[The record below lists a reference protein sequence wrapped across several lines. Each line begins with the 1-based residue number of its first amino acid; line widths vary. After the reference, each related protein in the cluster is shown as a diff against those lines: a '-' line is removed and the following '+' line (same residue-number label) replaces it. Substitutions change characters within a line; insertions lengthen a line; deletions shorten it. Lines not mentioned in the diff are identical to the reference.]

1 MIGPIVSSVNS
12 IISKGVAEVT
22 TGVKDAAAILD
33 LAKSPAADNLSNMD
47 IGFGPGKFAPD
58 SPPAPASTATPGQ
71 SNSKDG
77 SAILAK
83 PNVLN
88 GAMSYVPLWTFAA
101 LTTEQVNNPDLYRGQ
116 PVSSTSVV
124 FSSAGKFDALRINT
138 QFGAPEYYIN
148 NIQIDSLIGPNPKTQ
163 NAAAHTFKFEVL
175 EPYSMGLFLQS
186 LQTAARNAGHLS
198 YLQNCPYLLRLDY
211 QGWTPAGQSFTV
223 PDLTKYFTIRLV
235 KTEFECNEAGSKYQV
250 ECTPF
255 NSAAFGD
262 VINKIYKDVNIVGST
277 VKEALVTGE
286 QSLVKVINDLFKNQK
301 VGDNTVD
308 VADEIQIIFP
318 TPEGGNP
325 PAPQPENNSKAT
337 MSPGSPGTANP
348 ATSASAPAP
357 GDNAISG
364 SDLGFTLNGGGNPTF
379 MKPSEVM
386 DANGNVNREQ
396 VRINPNS
403 RTLMFTQ
410 GQAIT
415 DVITEVVM
423 NSEYVRKS
431 AEQLKKNPDGTVAW
445 FKLDAQVK
453 FGQFDFRRGDYAKI
467 VIFRIVQFNVH
478 SSIFQNPTTGS
489 QGYKELEKQI
499 RKKYQYIFS
508 GQNDDVIRFNLKF
521 ANTFYTAIG
530 GNAILNKDNVDSGK
544 NASASAPQTKQSV
557 SVGPDAANALNS
569 ATGSRTVKPALLDG
583 FGNRLPN
590 ASNTNDERRI
600 VAQEFHNA
608 FINSDTDFI
617 QVDLEILGDPYYL
630 TDSGMGNYFAQ
641 AYNSSETVDGTMNY
655 EGGSVY
661 VHLSLKSVVD
671 VDQASGLYKFQTNS
685 GDGLTTNG
693 SQATVS
699 PFGGIYRVNRI
710 EHMFQDG
717 VFKQRLALLR
727 MPGQSIDFKIE
738 PKRSGSTGIKET
750 TGQVDDTAAIDG
762 EDYGQYF

>member
-12 IISKGVAEVT
+12 IISRGVAEVT
-22 TGVKDAAAILD
+22 TGFKDAAATVGLQIAAPSAPVTSMD
-33 LAKSPAADNLSNMD
+33 DSDDAYAKPFIMPTTSS
-47 IGFGPGKFAPD
+47 
-58 SPPAPASTATPGQ
+58 SGQ
-71 SNSKDG
+71 SNSKSG
-77 SAILAK
+77 ESIQAK

-124 FSSAGKFDALRINT
+124 FSSAGRFDALRINT

-186 LQTAARNAGHLS
+186 LQVAARNAGHLS

-211 QGWTPAGQSFTV
+211 QGWTPAGTSFTI

-235 KTEFECNEAGSKYQV
+235 NTTFECNEAGSKYQV

-262 VINKIYKDVNIVGST
+262 VINKIYKDINIVGST

-301 VGDNTVD
+301 VGDNTVA

-325 PAPQPENNSKAT
+325 PMLPPENNSKAT
-337 MSPGSPGTANP
+337 MSPGSPAPANP

-364 SDLGFTLNGGGNPTF
+364 SDLGFKLNGGGNPTF

-453 FGQFDFRRGDYAKI
+453 FGQFDVRRNDYAKI
-467 VIFRIVQFNVH
+467 IIFRVVQFNVH
-478 SSIFQNPTTGS
+478 SSIFQNPTTAS
-489 QGYKELEKQI
+489 QGYAVLEKQI

-508 GQNDDVIRFNLKF
+508 GQNDDVTRFSLKF
-521 ANTFYTAIG
+521 ANTFYTAVG
-530 GNAILNKDNVDSGK
+530 GNGMLNKDNIDAGK
-544 NASASAPQTKQSV
+544 NASASAPQTKQAV
-557 SVGPDAANALNS
+557 SVGTDVANSLNS
-569 ATGSRTVKPALLDG
+569 ATGARTAHPVLLDG

-608 FINSDTDFI
+608 FIKSDTDFI

-641 AYNSSETVDGTMNY
+641 AYDSSETVDGTMNY

-671 VDQASGLYKFQTNS
+671 VDQASGLYKFQTS
-685 GDGLTTNG
+685 GGDGLTTNG
-693 SQATVS
+693 NQATVS
-699 PFGGIYRVNRI
+699 PFGGIYRINRV

-738 PKRSGSTGIKET
+738 PKRSGPTGVKET
-750 TGQVDDTAAIDG
+750 TGQVDDTAAADG
-762 EDYGQYF
+762 DEYYDF

>member
-22 TGVKDAAAILD
+22 TGIKDAAAILD
-33 LAKSPAADNLSNMD
+33 LGKSPAADDLSNMD

-58 SPPAPASTATPGQ
+58 SPPAPSSTSTPGQ
-71 SNSKDG
+71 SNSKGG
-77 SAILAK
+77 SSIQAK
-83 PNVLN
+83 PNVLT

-124 FSSAGKFDALRINT
+124 FSSAGRFDALRIST

-148 NIQIDSLIGPNPKTQ
+148 NIDITSLIGPNQKTQ

-186 LQTAARNAGHLS
+186 LQAAARNAGHLN
-198 YLQNCPYLLRLDY
+198 YLNNCPYLLRLDF
-211 QGWTPAGQSFTV
+211 QGWDPAGKSFTV
-223 PDLTKYFTIRLV
+223 PSLTKYFTIRLV
-235 KTEFECNEAGSKYQV
+235 NTTFECNEAGSKYQV

-262 VINKIYKDVNIVGST
+262 VINKVYKDINIVGST

-286 QSLVKVINDLFKNQK
+286 QSLVKVINDLFKTQK
-301 VGDNTVD
+301 VGDKTVA
-308 VADEIQIIFP
+308 VADEIQILFP
-318 TPEGGNP
+318 TSEGGTP
-325 PAPQPENNSKAT
+325 PAPQPENTSKAT
-337 MSPGSPGTANP
+337 MTPGAPPPTSP
-348 ATSASAPAP
+348 ATPASAPAP

-364 SDLGFTLNGGGNPTF
+364 SDLGFTLSGGGNPTF

-396 VRINPNS
+396 VRINPKS

-415 DVITEVVM
+415 DVITEVIM

-453 FGQFDFRRGDYAKI
+453 FGQFDVLRGDYAKI
-467 VIFRIVQFNVH
+467 VIFRVVQFNVH
-478 SSIFQNPTTGS
+478 SSIFQNPSTAP
-489 QGYKELEKQI
+489 QGYKELEKLV
-499 RKKYQYIFS
+499 RKKYQYIFT
-508 GQNDDVIRFNLKF
+508 GQNEEVLRFNLKF
-521 ANTFYTAIG
+521 NNTFYTAVG
-530 GNAILNKDNVDSGK
+530 GNPMLNKDNVDSGK
-544 NASASAPQTKQSV
+544 NASASEKQSV
-557 SVGPDAANALNS
+557 QAGEAGTDAAKSLDTAGGIK
-569 ATGSRTVKPALLDG
+569 TIQPALLDG

-590 ASNTNDERRI
+590 ASNNNDERRMI
-600 VAQEFHNA
+600 AQEFHNA

-641 AYNSSETVDGTMNY
+641 AYDSSETVDGSMNY

-661 VHLSLKSVVD
+661 VYLALKSVVD
-671 VDQASGLYKFQTNS
+671 VDQTSGLYKFQTADGS
-685 GDGLTTNG
+685 GLTTNG
-693 SQATVS
+693 SNATVS
-699 PFGGIYRVNRI
+699 PYGGIYRINKVD
-710 EHMFQDG
+710 HTFQDG

-727 MPGQSIDFKIE
+727 MSGQSIDFKIE
-738 PKRSGSTGIKET
+738 PSRSGPTGTKKMVGE
-750 TGQVDDTAAIDG
+750 VSDTSAVDG

>member
-12 IISKGVAEVT
+12 IISRGVAEVT
-22 TGVKDAAAILD
+22 TGFRDAAAT
-33 LAKSPAADNLSNMD
+33 
-47 IGFGPGKFAPD
+47 IGLQV
-58 SPPAPASTATPGQ
+58 ATPSAPVTSMDDSDDAYANPFVMPTTSTPGAA
-71 SNSKDG
+71 NSKNG
-77 SAILAK
+77 ESIQAK

-116 PVSSTSVV
+116 PVASTSVV
-124 FSSAGKFDALRINT
+124 FSSAGRFDALRIST

-148 NIQIDSLIGPNPKTQ
+148 NIDITSLIGPNPKTQ

-186 LQTAARNAGHLS
+186 LQAAARNAGHLN
-198 YLQNCPYLLRLDY
+198 YLNNCPYLLRLDF
-211 QGWTPAGQSFTV
+211 QGWKPDGQSFTV

-235 KTEFECNEAGSKYQV
+235 NTTFECNEAGSKYQV

-262 VINKIYKDVNIVGST
+262 VINKVYKDINIVGST

-301 VGDNTVD
+301 VGDKL
-308 VADEIQIIFP
+308 VAVSDEIQIVFP
-318 TPEGGNP
+318 TPEGGDP
-325 PAPQPENNSKAT
+325 PVLPPENNSKAT
-337 MSPGSPGTANP
+337 MTPGSSAAANP
-348 ATSASAPAP
+348 PTSASAPAEA

-364 SDLGFTLNGGGNPTF
+364 SDLGFKLTGGGNPTF

-453 FGQFDFRRGDYAKI
+453 FGQFDVRRGDYAKI
-467 VIFRIVQFNVH
+467 IIFRVVQFNVH
-478 SSIFQNPTTGS
+478 SSIFQNPSTAP
-489 QGYKELEKQI
+489 QGYKELEKLI
-499 RKKYQYIFS
+499 RKKYQYIFT
-508 GQNDDVIRFNLKF
+508 GQNEDVTRFSLKF
-521 ANTFYTAIG
+521 NNTFYTAIG
-530 GNAILNKDNVDSGK
+530 GSSPLLNKDNVDAGK
-544 NASASAPQTKQSV
+544 NASSSQNQSATAGPV
-557 SVGPDAANALNS
+557 NPDAAKAS
-569 ATGSRTVKPALLDG
+569 DTATGIKTIQPALLDG
-583 FGNRLPN
+583 YGNRLPN
-590 ASNTNDERRI
+590 ASNNNDERRV

-641 AYNSSETVDGTMNY
+641 AYDSSETVDGTMNY

-661 VHLSLKSVVD
+661 VYLALKSVVD
-671 VDQASGLYKFQTNS
+671 VDQSSGLYKFQTAD
-685 GDGLTTNG
+685 GTGLTTNG

-699 PFGGIYRVNRI
+699 PFGGIYRINKV
-710 EHMFQDG
+710 EHTFQDG

-727 MPGQSIDFKIE
+727 MSGQSIDFKIE
-738 PKRSGSTGIKET
+738 PSRSGPTGTKEVVGEVT
-750 TGQVDDTAAIDG
+750 DTAAADG
-762 EDYGQYF
+762 GRVL

>member
-22 TGVKDAAAILD
+22 TGIKDAAATFNLTMPPSSPVTSMD
-33 LAKSPAADNLSNMD
+33 DSDDAYAKPFVM
-47 IGFGPGKFAPD
+47 PT
-58 SPPAPASTATPGQ
+58 TATPGAA
-71 SNSKDG
+71 NSKSG
-77 SAILAK
+77 EAIQAK
-83 PNVLN
+83 PNVLT

-124 FSSAGKFDALRINT
+124 FSSAGRFDALRINT

-148 NIQIDSLIGPNPKTQ
+148 NIDITSLIGPNPKTQ

-186 LQTAARNAGHLS
+186 LQAAAKNAGHLN
-198 YLQNCPYLLRLDY
+198 YLNNCPYLLRLDF
-211 QGWTPAGQSFTV
+211 QGWNASGQSFTV

-235 KTEFECNEAGSKYQV
+235 NTTFECNEAGSKYQV

-262 VINKIYKDVNIVGST
+262 VINKVYKDINIVGST

-301 VGDNTVD
+301 AGDKTVA

-318 TPEGGNP
+318 TPEGGP
-325 PAPQPENNSKAT
+325 LPSSITGLEGIDRATVEPGAAAPVVVNTPS
-337 MSPGSPGTANP
+337 
-348 ATSASAPAP
+348 SAPAES
-357 GDNAISG
+357 GENAISG
-364 SDLGFTLNGGGNPTF
+364 SDLGFTLTNGGNPTF

-396 VRINPNS
+396 VRINPKS

-415 DVITEVVM
+415 DVITEVIM

-453 FGQFDFRRGDYAKI
+453 FGQFDVRRGDYAKI
-467 VIFRIVQFNVH
+467 IIFRVVQFNVH
-478 SSIFQNPTTGS
+478 SSIFQNPSTAP
-489 QGYKELEKQI
+489 QGYKELEKLI
-499 RKKYQYIFS
+499 RKKYQYIFT
-508 GQNDDVIRFNLKF
+508 GQNEDVLRFNLKF
-521 ANTFYTAIG
+521 NNTFYTAVG
-530 GNAILNKDNVDSGK
+530 GNPLLNKDNVDSGK
-544 NASASAPQTKQSV
+544 NSSASESQTVQS
-557 SVGPDAANALNS
+557 G
-569 ATGSRTVKPALLDG
+569 ATGSDPAKSLDTAGGIKTIQPALLDG
-583 FGNRLPN
+583 YGNRLPN
-590 ASNTNDERRI
+590 ASNNNDERRMI
-600 VAQEFHNA
+600 AQEFHNA

-641 AYNSSETVDGTMNY
+641 AYDSSETVDGSMNY

-661 VHLSLKSVVD
+661 VYLSLKSVVD
-671 VDQASGLYKFQTNS
+671 VDQTTGLYKFQS
-685 GDGLTTNG
+685 GAGLTTDG
-693 SQATVS
+693 RLAAVS
-699 PFGGIYRVNRI
+699 PYGGIYRINKVD
-710 EHMFQDG
+710 HMFQDG

-727 MPGQSIDFKIE
+727 MSGQSIDFKD
-738 PKRSGSTGIKET
+738 PPARSGPTGTKVV
-750 TGQVDDTAAIDG
+750 TGEVQDTSAVDG

>member
-1 MIGPIVSSVNS
+1 MFESIVSSVS
-12 IISKGVAEVT
+12 SAIAKGVAEVT
-22 TGVKDAAAILD
+22 TGVKDAAATVD
-33 LAKSPAADNLSNMD
+33 LAKIAETAAATGRTVESVV
-47 IGFGPGKFAPD
+47 
-58 SPPAPASTATPGQ
+58 ASSTSPGQ

-77 SAILAK
+77 ETIQSK
-83 PNVLN
+83 PNVLT

-124 FSSAGKFDALRINT
+124 FSSAGRFDALRINT

-148 NIQIDSLIGPNPKTQ
+148 NVEITSLIGPNPKTQ
-163 NAAAHTFKFEVL
+163 NAAAHTFKFEIL

-186 LQTAARNAGHLS
+186 LQAAARNAGHLN
-198 YLQNCPYLLRLDY
+198 YLDNCPYLLRLDY
-211 QGWTPAGQSFTV
+211 QGWTPDGKSFTV

-235 KTEFECNEAGSKYQV
+235 NTTFECNEAGSKYQV

-262 VINKIYKDVNIVGST
+262 VVNKVYKDINIVGST

-301 VGDNTVD
+301 IGDKLVA
-308 VADEIQIIFP
+308 VADEIQIVFP

-325 PAPQPENNSKAT
+325 PVLPPETNSRAT
-337 MSPGSPGTANP
+337 MTPGATPASNP
-348 ATSASAPAP
+348 STSAVGAAEP

-364 SDLGFTLNGGGNPTF
+364 SDLGFTLSGGGNPTF

-396 VRINPNS
+396 VRINPSS

-453 FGQFDFRRGDYAKI
+453 FGQFDVRRGVYAKI
-467 VIFRIVQFNVH
+467 IIFRVVQFNVH
-478 SSIFQNPTTGS
+478 SSIFQNPSTAP
-489 QGYKELEKQI
+489 QGYKELEKQV
-499 RKKYQYIFS
+499 RKKYQYIFT
-508 GQNDDVIRFNLKF
+508 GQNEDVLRFNLKF
-521 ANTFYTAIG
+521 NNTFYTAIG
-530 GNAILNKDNVDSGK
+530 GSSPLLNKDNVDSGK
-544 NASASAPQTKQSV
+544 NSSASEKQEV
-557 SVGPDAANALNS
+557 TAGPIGTDAANSSNAS
-569 ATGSRTVKPALLDG
+569 GGVKTVQPALLDG

-590 ASNTNDERRI
+590 ASNNNDERRV
-600 VAQEFHNA
+600 VAQDFHNA

-641 AYNSSETVDGTMNY
+641 AYDSSETVDGSMNF

-671 VDQASGLYKFQTNS
+671 VDQSSGLYKFQTSN
-685 GDGLTTNG
+685 GNGLTTNG
-693 SQATVS
+693 SQATIS
-699 PFGGIYRVNRI
+699 PYGGIYRLNKV
-710 EHMFQDG
+710 EHMFRDG
-717 VFKQRLALLR
+717 EFTQRLALLR
-727 MPGQSIDFKIE
+727 MSGQSIDFKIE
-738 PKRSGSTGIKET
+738 PNRSGPTGTKEVV
-750 TGQVDDTAAIDG
+750 GEVDDTSASDG
-762 EDYGQYF
+762 EDYYDF

>member
-1 MIGPIVSSVNS
+1 MFQSIVSSVS
-12 IISKGVAEVT
+12 SSISKGVAEVT
-22 TGVKDAAAILD
+22 TGITEAAAILD
-33 LAKSPAADNLSNMD
+33 LSNAPSLAADNIGVMD
-47 IGFGPGKFAPD
+47 IGFGPGKFSPD
-58 SPPAPASTATPGQ
+58 SAPSSASAPGAA
-71 SNSKDG
+71 NSKDG
-77 SAILAK
+77 STIQAK
-83 PNVLN
+83 PNVLT

-124 FSSAGKFDALRINT
+124 FSSAGRFDELRIST

-148 NIQIDSLIGPNPKTQ
+148 NVEITSLIGPNPKTQ
-163 NAAAHTFKFEVL
+163 NAAAHTFKFEIL

-186 LQTAARNAGHLS
+186 LQAAARNAGHLN
-198 YLQNCPYLLRLDY
+198 YLDNCPYLLRLDY
-211 QGWTPAGQSFTV
+211 QGWTPDGKSFTV

-235 KTEFECNEAGSKYQV
+235 NTTFECNEAGSKYQV

-262 VINKIYKDVNIVGST
+262 VINKVYKDINIVGST

-286 QSLVKVINDLFKNQK
+286 QSLVNVINDLFKKQK
-301 VGDNTVD
+301 VGDNTVA
-308 VADEIQIIFP
+308 VADEIQIVFP

-337 MSPGSPGTANP
+337 MSPYGPAPVSP
-348 ATSASAPAP
+348 ATSAAAPAP

-396 VRINPNS
+396 VRINPSS

-453 FGQFDFRRGDYAKI
+453 FGQFDVRRGVYAKI
-467 VIFRIVQFNVH
+467 IIFRIVQFNVH
-478 SSIFQNPTTGS
+478 SSIFQNPSTAP
-489 QGYKELEKQI
+489 QGYKELEKLI
-499 RKKYQYIFS
+499 RKKYQYIFT
-508 GQNDDVIRFNLKF
+508 GQNEDVLRFNLKF
-521 ANTFYTAIG
+521 NNTFYTAIG
-530 GNAILNKDNVDSGK
+530 GSSPLLNKDNIDAGK
-544 NASASAPQTKQSV
+544 NASASEKNPLQAGV
-557 SVGPDAANALNS
+557 VGTDPNASDAA
-569 ATGSRTVKPALLDG
+569 GGVKTVQPALLDG

-590 ASNTNDERRI
+590 ASNNNDERRV
-600 VAQEFHNA
+600 VAQDFHNA

-641 AYNSSETVDGTMNY
+641 AYDSSETVDGNMNF

-671 VDQASGLYKFQTNS
+671 VDQSSGLYKFQTAS
-685 GDGLTTNG
+685 GSGLTTNG

-699 PFGGIYRVNRI
+699 PFGGIYRLNKVENTFR
-710 EHMFQDG
+710 DG
-717 VFKQRLALLR
+717 QFTQRLALLR
-727 MPGQSIDFKIE
+727 MSGQSIDFKIE
-738 PKRSGSTGIKET
+738 PSRSGPTGTKEVIGEAPDTSTSDG
-750 TGQVDDTAAIDG
+750 DD
-762 EDYGQYF
+762 YWM

>member
-12 IISKGVAEVT
+12 LISRGVAEVT
-22 TGVKDAAAILD
+22 TGIKDAAATIELLTSKPSAPVTSMD
-33 LAKSPAADNLSNMD
+33 DSDDAYAKPFVMPTTSSSGAA
-47 IGFGPGKFAPD
+47 
-58 SPPAPASTATPGQ
+58 
-71 SNSKDG
+71 NSKNG
-77 SAILAK
+77 ESIQAK
-83 PNVLN
+83 PNVLTK
-88 GAMSYVPLWTFAA
+88 AMSYVPLWTFAA

-124 FSSAGKFDALRINT
+124 FSSAGRFDALRINT

-163 NAAAHTFKFEVL
+163 NAAAHKFEFEVL

-186 LQTAARNAGHLS
+186 LQAAARNAGHLN
-198 YLQNCPYLLRLDY
+198 YLNNCPYLLRLDF
-211 QGWTPAGQSFTV
+211 QGWDAFGQSFTV

-235 KTEFECNEAGSKYQV
+235 NTTFECNEAGSKYKV

-262 VINKIYKDVNIVGST
+262 VINKVYKDINIVGST

-301 VGDNTVD
+301 VGDKL
-308 VADEIQIIFP
+308 VAVSDEIQIIFP
-318 TPEGGNP
+318 TPEGGTP
-325 PAPQPENNSKAT
+325 PPPQPEDNSRAT
-337 MSPGSPGTANP
+337 MTPGNDAAPVSP
-348 ATSASAPAP
+348 ATSASTPLP

-364 SDLGFTLNGGGNPTF
+364 SDLGFKLEGGGNPTF

-396 VRINPNS
+396 VRINPSS

-415 DVITEVVM
+415 DVITEVIM

-453 FGQFDFRRGDYAKI
+453 FGQFDVRRGDYAKI
-467 VIFRIVQFNVH
+467 IIFRVVQFNVH
-478 SSIFQNPTTGS
+478 SSIFQNASTAT
-489 QGYKELEKQI
+489 QGYKELEKLI
-499 RKKYQYIFS
+499 RKKYEYIFT
-508 GQNDDVIRFNLKF
+508 GQNEDVLRFDLKF
-521 ANTFYTAIG
+521 NNTFYTAIG
-530 GNAILNKDNVDSGK
+530 GSSPLLNKDNVDAGK
-544 NASASAPQTKQSV
+544 NSSDSANQTV
-557 SVGPDAANALNS
+557 TATPTGTDAA
-569 ATGSRTVKPALLDG
+569 ATFDTAGGIKTVQPALLDG

-590 ASNTNDERRI
+590 ASNNNDERRVI
-600 VAQEFHNA
+600 AQDFHNA

-617 QVDLEILGDPYYL
+617 QVNLEILGDPYYL

-641 AYNSSETVDGTMNY
+641 AYDSSETVDGSMNY

-671 VDQASGLYKFQTNS
+671 VDQASGLYKFQTSDGN
-685 GDGLTTNG
+685 GLTTNG
-693 SQATVS
+693 SRATIS
-699 PFGGIYRVNRI
+699 PYGGIYRINRV
-710 EHMFQDG
+710 EHTFQDG
-717 VFKQRLALLR
+717 IFKQRLALLR
-727 MPGQSIDFKIE
+727 MSGQSIDFKIE
-738 PKRSGSTGIKET
+738 PNRSGPTGTKE
-750 TGQVDDTAAIDG
+750 VVAEVPDTAASDG
-762 EDYGQYF
+762 EDYYDF

>member
-12 IISKGVAEVT
+12 IISKGVAEVS
-22 TGVKDAAAILD
+22 TGLKEAAATFGLTTAPTSAPVTSMD
-33 LAKSPAADNLSNMD
+33 DSDDAYAKPFVMPTKSVPGAA
-47 IGFGPGKFAPD
+47 
-58 SPPAPASTATPGQ
+58 
-71 SNSKDG
+71 NSKSG
-77 SAILAK
+77 ESIQAK
-83 PNVLN
+83 PNVLT

-124 FSSAGKFDALRINT
+124 FSSAGRFDALRINT

-148 NIQIDSLIGPNPKTQ
+148 NIDITSLIGPNPKTQ

-186 LQTAARNAGHLS
+186 LQAAARNAGHLN
-198 YLQNCPYLLRLDY
+198 YLNNCPYLLRLDF
-211 QGWTPAGQSFTV
+211 QGWNASGQSFTV

-235 KTEFECNEAGSKYQV
+235 NTTFECNEAGSKYQV

-262 VINKIYKDVNIVGST
+262 VINKIYKDINIIGST

-286 QSLVKVINDLFKNQK
+286 QSLVKVINDLFKTQK
-301 VGDNTVD
+301 VGDKTVA
-308 VADEIQIIFP
+308 VADEIQILFP
-318 TPEGGNP
+318 TPEGGTP
-325 PAPQPENNSKAT
+325 PPPQPENTSKAT
-337 MSPGSPGTANP
+337 MTPGAPPPTSP
-348 ATSASAPAP
+348 ATPASSAPAP
-357 GDNAISG
+357 GDNVISG
-364 SDLGFTLNGGGNPTF
+364 SDLGFKLEGGGNPTF

-396 VRINPNS
+396 VRINPKS

-415 DVITEVVM
+415 DVITEVIM

-453 FGQFDFRRGDYAKI
+453 FGQFDVLRGDYAKI
-467 VIFRIVQFNVH
+467 VIFRVVQFNVH
-478 SSIFQNPTTGS
+478 SSIFQNPSTAP
-489 QGYKELEKQI
+489 QGYKELEKLI
-499 RKKYQYIFS
+499 RKKYQYIFT
-508 GQNDDVIRFNLKF
+508 GQNEDVTKFTLKF
-521 ANTFYTAIG
+521 NNTFYTAVG
-530 GNAILNKDNVDSGK
+530 GNPLLNKDNVDAGK
-544 NASASAPQTKQSV
+544 NASASQTQSV
-557 SVGPDAANALNS
+557 QAGEAGTDAAKSLDTAGGIK
-569 ATGSRTVKPALLDG
+569 TIQPALLDG

-590 ASNTNDERRI
+590 ASNNNDERRMI
-600 VAQEFHNA
+600 AQEFHNA

-641 AYNSSETVDGTMNY
+641 AYDSSETVDGSMNY

-661 VHLSLKSVVD
+661 VYLALKSVVD
-671 VDQASGLYKFQTNS
+671 VDQTSGLYKFQTS
-685 GDGLTTNG
+685 DGSGLTTNG
-693 SQATVS
+693 SNATVS
-699 PFGGIYRVNRI
+699 PYGGIYRINKVD
-710 EHMFQDG
+710 HTFQDG

-727 MPGQSIDFKIE
+727 MSGQSIDFKIE
-738 PKRSGSTGIKET
+738 PSRSGPTGTKKVIGE
-750 TGQVDDTAAIDG
+750 VSDTSAVDG

>member
-12 IISKGVAEVT
+12 LISRGVAEVT
-22 TGVKDAAAILD
+22 TGFKDAAATFNLIMPPSSPVTSMD
-33 LAKSPAADNLSNMD
+33 DSDDFYAKPFVMPTTS
-47 IGFGPGKFAPD
+47 
-58 SPPAPASTATPGQ
+58 TPGAA
-71 SNSKDG
+71 NSKG
-77 SAILAK
+77 GESIQAK
-83 PNVLN
+83 PNVLT

-101 LTTEQVNNPDLYRGQ
+101 LTSEQVNNPDLYRGQ

-124 FSSAGKFDALRINT
+124 FSSAGRFDALRINT

-148 NIQIDSLIGPNPKTQ
+148 NIDITSLIGPNPKTQ

-186 LQTAARNAGHLS
+186 LQAAARNAGHLN
-198 YLQNCPYLLRLDY
+198 YLNNCPYLLRLDF
-211 QGWTPAGQSFTV
+211 QGWNASGQSFTV

-235 KTEFECNEAGSKYQV
+235 NTTFECNEAGSKYQV

-262 VINKIYKDVNIVGST
+262 VINKVYKDINIVGST

-301 VGDNTVD
+301 AGDKTVA
-308 VADEIQIIFP
+308 VADEIQIVFP

-325 PAPQPENNSKAT
+325 PTPKPEDTSRAT
-337 MSPGSPGTANP
+337 MSPGAPAPVSL
-348 ATSASAPAP
+348 ATSASTAADP
-357 GDNAISG
+357 GENAISG
-364 SDLGFTLNGGGNPTF
+364 SDLGFKLEGGGNPTF

-396 VRINPNS
+396 VRINPSS

-415 DVITEVVM
+415 DIITEVIM

-431 AEQLKKNPDGTVAW
+431 AEQLKKNSDGTVAW

-453 FGQFDFRRGDYAKI
+453 FGQFDSRRGDYAKI
-467 VIFRIVQFNVH
+467 IIFRVVQFNVH
-478 SSIFQNPTTGS
+478 SSIFQNPSTAP
-489 QGYKELEKQI
+489 QGYKELEKLV
-499 RKKYQYIFS
+499 RKKYQYIFT
-508 GQNDDVIRFNLKF
+508 GQNEDVTRFSLKF
-521 ANTFYTAIG
+521 NNTFYTAVG
-530 GNAILNKDNVDSGK
+530 GNPLLNKDNVDAGK
-544 NASASAPQTKQSV
+544 NSSKSEEQTEKSV
-557 SVGPDAANALNS
+557 VVGSDAADALNKS
-569 ATGSRTVKPALLDG
+569 DGIKTIQPALLDG

-590 ASNTNDERRI
+590 ASNNNDERRI
-600 VAQEFHNA
+600 IAQEFHNA

-641 AYNSSETVDGTMNY
+641 AYDSSETVDGSMNY

-671 VDQASGLYKFQTNS
+671 VDQSSGLYKFQTA
-685 GDGLTTNG
+685 GGTGLTTNG
-693 SQATVS
+693 SQATIS
-699 PFGGIYRVNRI
+699 PYGGIYRINKV
-710 EHMFQDG
+710 EHTFQDG

-727 MPGQSIDFKIE
+727 MSGQSIDFTIE
-738 PKRSGSTGIKET
+738 PDRSGPTGTKVD
-750 TGQVDDTAAIDG
+750 TGTVQDTAATTGD
-762 EDYGQYF
+762 EYYDF

>member
-1 MIGPIVSSVNS
+1 MIGPIVSSVSS
-12 IISKGVAEVT
+12 IVSRGVAEVT
-22 TGVKDAAAILD
+22 TGIKEASATVDLVQAAAAL
-33 LAKSPAADNLSNMD
+33 KSATMTS
-47 IGFGPGKFAPD
+47 I
-58 SPPAPASTATPGQ
+58 ATPGQ
-71 SNSKDG
+71 SNSKNG
-77 SAILAK
+77 ESIQAK
-83 PNVLN
+83 PNVLT

-124 FSSAGKFDALRINT
+124 FSSAGRFDELRINT

-148 NIQIDSLIGPNPKTQ
+148 NIDITSLIGPNPKTQ
-163 NAAAHTFKFEVL
+163 NAAAHTFKFEIL

-186 LQTAARNAGHLS
+186 LQAAARNAGHLN
-198 YLQNCPYLLRLDY
+198 YLNNCPYLLRLDF
-211 QGWTPAGQSFTV
+211 QGWTPDGQSFTV

-235 KTEFECNEAGSKYQV
+235 NTTFECNEAGSKYQV

-262 VINKIYKDVNIVGST
+262 IINKVYKDINIVGST

-301 VGDNTVD
+301 VGDSLVA
-308 VADEIQIIFP
+308 VADEIQIVFP

-325 PAPQPENNSKAT
+325 PVLPPESNSKAT
-337 MSPGSPGTANP
+337 MTPGEPASANP
-348 ATSASAPAP
+348 ATSASAPLEA

-364 SDLGFTLNGGGNPTF
+364 SDLGFTLDGGGNPTF
-379 MKPSEVM
+379 LKPSEVM

-396 VRINPNS
+396 VRINPKS
-403 RTLMFTQ
+403 RTLMFSQ

-453 FGQFDFRRGDYAKI
+453 FGQFDVRRGDYAKI
-467 VIFRIVQFNVH
+467 IIFRVVQFNVH
-478 SSIFQNPTTGS
+478 SSIFQNPSTAP
-489 QGYKELEKQI
+489 QGYKELEKSI
-499 RKKYQYIFS
+499 RKKYQYIFT
-508 GQNDDVIRFNLKF
+508 GQNEDVLRFNLKF
-521 ANTFYTAIG
+521 NNTFYTAIG
-530 GNAILNKDNVDSGK
+530 GSSPLLNKDNIDAGK
-544 NASASAPQTKQSV
+544 NASSSSPQTKQSGP
-557 SVGPDAANALNS
+557 VGSDAAKS
-569 ATGSRTVKPALLDG
+569 SDTATGIKTVQPALLDG

-590 ASNTNDERRI
+590 ASNNNDERRV
-600 VAQEFHNA
+600 VAQDFHNA

-641 AYNSSETVDGTMNY
+641 AYDSSETVDGTMNY

-661 VHLSLKSVVD
+661 VHLTLKSVVD
-671 VDQASGLYKFQTNS
+671 VDQTSGLYKFQTATGS
-685 GDGLTTNG
+685 GLTTNG
-693 SQATVS
+693 SQATIS
-699 PFGGIYRVNRI
+699 PFGGIYRINKVD
-710 EHMFQDG
+710 HMFQDG

-727 MPGQSIDFKIE
+727 MSGQAIDFAIE
-738 PKRSGSTGIKET
+738 PSRSGTTGTKET
-750 TGQVDDTAAIDG
+750 TGEVDDTSAVDG

>member
-1 MIGPIVSSVNS
+1 MINSIVSSVNS

-22 TGVKDAAAILD
+22 TGIKEAAATVNLMQEQAAATS
-33 LAKSPAADNLSNMD
+33 AKTAPTAAS
-47 IGFGPGKFAPD
+47 
-58 SPPAPASTATPGQ
+58 ASAQASSPGQ
-71 SNSKDG
+71 SNSKNG
-77 SAILAK
+77 ETIQAK
-83 PNVLN
+83 PNVLT

-101 LTTEQVNNPDLYRGQ
+101 LTSEQVNNPDLYRGQ

-124 FSSAGKFDALRINT
+124 FSSAGRFDSLRINT

-148 NIQIDSLIGPNPKTQ
+148 NIDITSLIGPNPKTQ
-163 NAAAHTFKFEVL
+163 NAAAHTFKFEIL

-186 LQTAARNAGHLS
+186 LQAAARNAGHLN
-198 YLQNCPYLLRLDY
+198 YLNNCPYLLRLDF
-211 QGWTPAGQSFTV
+211 QGWDPAGKSFTV

-235 KTEFECNEAGSKYQV
+235 NTTFECTEAGSKYQV

-262 VINKIYKDVNIVGST
+262 VINKVYKDINIIGST

-286 QSLVKVINDLFKNQK
+286 QSLVKVINDLFKTQK
-301 VGDNTVD
+301 VGDKTVA
-308 VADEIQIIFP
+308 VADEIQILFP
-318 TPEGGNP
+318 TPEGGTP
-325 PAPQPENNSKAT
+325 PAPQPEDTSKAT
-337 MSPGSPGTANP
+337 MTPGAPPPTSP
-348 ATSASAPAP
+348 ATSASTPAP

-364 SDLGFTLNGGGNPTF
+364 SDLGFTLSGGGNPTF

-396 VRINPNS
+396 VRINPKS

-415 DVITEVVM
+415 DVITEVIM

-453 FGQFDFRRGDYAKI
+453 FGQFDVLRGDYAKI
-467 VIFRIVQFNVH
+467 IIFRVVQFNVH
-478 SSIFQNPTTGS
+478 SSIFQNPSTAP
-489 QGYKELEKQI
+489 QGYKELEKLV
-499 RKKYQYIFS
+499 RKKYQYIFT
-508 GQNDDVIRFNLKF
+508 GQNEDVLRFNLKF
-521 ANTFYTAIG
+521 NNTFYTAVG
-530 GNAILNKDNVDSGK
+530 GNPLLNKDNVDSGK
-544 NASASAPQTKQSV
+544 NASASEKQSV
-557 SVGPDAANALNS
+557 QAGAAGTDAAKSLDT
-569 ATGSRTVKPALLDG
+569 TGGIKTIQPALLDG

-590 ASNTNDERRI
+590 ASNNNDERRMI
-600 VAQEFHNA
+600 AQEFHNA

-641 AYNSSETVDGTMNY
+641 AYDSSETVDGSMNY

-661 VHLSLKSVVD
+661 VYLALKSVVD
-671 VDQASGLYKFQTNS
+671 VDQASGLYKFQTADGS
-685 GDGLTTNG
+685 GLTTNG
-693 SQATVS
+693 SKATVS
-699 PFGGIYRVNRI
+699 PYGGIYRINKV
-710 EHMFQDG
+710 EHTFQDG
-717 VFKQRLALLR
+717 IFKQRLALLR
-727 MPGQSIDFKIE
+727 MSGQSIDFKIE
-738 PKRSGSTGIKET
+738 PARSGPTGTK
-750 TGQVDDTAAIDG
+750 QVVGEVSDTSAVDG

>member
-22 TGVKDAAAILD
+22 TGIKDVAAILD
-33 LAKSPAADNLSNMD
+33 LGKSPAAADNLSNMD
-47 IGFGPGKFAPD
+47 IGFGPGKFAPE
-58 SPPAPASTATPGQ
+58 SSPAPSSISTPGQ

-77 SAILAK
+77 STILAK
-83 PNVLN
+83 PNVLT

-116 PVSSTSVV
+116 PVSSTSLV
-124 FSSAGKFDALRINT
+124 FSSAGRFDALRINT

-148 NIQIDSLIGPNPKTQ
+148 NIDITSLIGPNPKTQ
-163 NAAAHTFKFEVL
+163 NAAAHTFKFEIL

-186 LQTAARNAGHLS
+186 LQAAARNAGHLN
-198 YLQNCPYLLRLDY
+198 YLNNCPYLLRLDF
-211 QGWTPAGQSFTV
+211 QGWAPDGKSFTI
-223 PDLTKYFTIRLV
+223 PDLTKYFTVRLV
-235 KTEFECNEAGSKYQV
+235 NTSFECNEAGSKYQV

-262 VINKIYKDVNIVGST
+262 VINKVYKDVNIIGST

-301 VGDNTVD
+301 VGDKLVA

-337 MSPGSPGTANP
+337 MSPYGPAPVSP

-357 GDNAISG
+357 GDNVISG
-364 SDLGFTLNGGGNPTF
+364 SDLGFKLTGGGNPTF

-415 DVITEVVM
+415 DIITEVVM

-453 FGQFDFRRGDYAKI
+453 FGQFDVRRSDYAKI
-467 VIFRIVQFNVH
+467 IIFRVVQFNVH
-478 SSIFQNPTTGS
+478 SSIFQNPSTAP
-489 QGYKELEKQI
+489 QGYKELEKLI
-499 RKKYQYIFS
+499 RKKYQYIFT
-508 GQNDDVIRFNLKF
+508 GQNEDVLKFNLKF
-521 ANTFYTAIG
+521 NNTFYTAIG
-530 GNAILNKDNVDSGK
+530 GSSPLLNKDNIDAGK
-544 NASASAPQTKQSV
+544 NASSSDPQTATAGPV
-557 SVGPDAANALNS
+557 SPGAARTADS
-569 ATGSRTVKPALLDG
+569 DTGNKTVQPALLDG
-583 FGNRLPN
+583 YGNRLPN
-590 ASNTNDERRI
+590 ASNNNDERRV
-600 VAQEFHNA
+600 VAQDFHNA

-641 AYNSSETVDGTMNY
+641 AYDSSETVDGSMNY

-671 VDQASGLYKFQTNS
+671 VDQASGLYKFQTAS
-685 GDGLTTNG
+685 GSGLTTNG
-693 SQATVS
+693 SQATIS
-699 PFGGIYRVNRI
+699 PFGGIYRINKV
-710 EHMFQDG
+710 EHTFQDG

-727 MPGQSIDFKIE
+727 MSGQSIDFKIE
-738 PKRSGSTGIKET
+738 PSRSGPTGTKET
-750 TGQVDDTAAIDG
+750 IGQVDDTATAKSD
-762 EDYGQYF
+762 DWWM

>member
-1 MIGPIVSSVNS
+1 MIGPIVSSVSS
-12 IISKGVAEVT
+12 IVSRGIAEVT
-22 TGVKDAAAILD
+22 TGVKDAAATID
-33 LAKSPAADNLSNMD
+33 LIPTPAAVSATAAA
-47 IGFGPGKFAPD
+47 AP
-58 SPPAPASTATPGQ
+58 SVSAPPSASAPGQ
-71 SNSKDG
+71 SNSKNG
-77 SAILAK
+77 ESIQAK
-83 PNVLN
+83 PNVLT

-124 FSSAGKFDALRINT
+124 FSSAGRFDSLRINT

-148 NIQIDSLIGPNPKTQ
+148 NIDITSLIGPNPKTQ

-186 LQTAARNAGHLS
+186 LQAAARNAGHLN
-198 YLQNCPYLLRLDY
+198 YLNNCPYLLRLDF
-211 QGWTPAGQSFTV
+211 QGWTPDGKSFTV

-235 KTEFECNEAGSKYQV
+235 NTTFECNEAGSKYQV

-262 VINKIYKDVNIVGST
+262 VINKIYKDINIVGST
-277 VKEALVTGE
+277 VKEALVTGD

-301 VGDNTVD
+301 VGDKTVA

-318 TPEGGNP
+318 TPEGGP
-325 PAPQPENNSKAT
+325 LPSSVTGLEGLGRAT
-337 MSPGSPGTANP
+337 MQPGAASPPVVNTP
-348 ATSASAPAP
+348 ATAPAES

-364 SDLGFTLNGGGNPTF
+364 SDLGFTLSGGGNPTF
-379 MKPSEVM
+379 MKPSEVI

-396 VRINPNS
+396 VRINPKS

-453 FGQFDFRRGDYAKI
+453 FGQFDVRRGDYAKI
-467 VIFRIVQFNVH
+467 IIFRVVQFNVH
-478 SSIFQNPTTGS
+478 SSIFQNPSTAP
-489 QGYKELEKQI
+489 QGYKELEKLI
-499 RKKYQYIFS
+499 RKKYQYIFT
-508 GQNDDVIRFNLKF
+508 GQNEDVLRFNLKF
-521 ANTFYTAIG
+521 ANTFYTAVG
-530 GNAILNKDNVDSGK
+530 GNPLLNKDNVDSGK
-544 NASASAPQTKQSV
+544 NASASEKQTVQAGA
-557 SVGPDAANALNS
+557 VGSDAGKAADAAGGIK
-569 ATGSRTVKPALLDG
+569 TIQPALLDG
-583 FGNRLPN
+583 YGNRLPN
-590 ASNTNDERRI
+590 ASNNNDERRMI
-600 VAQEFHNA
+600 AQEFHNA

-641 AYNSSETVDGTMNY
+641 AYDSSETVDGTMNY

-661 VHLSLKSVVD
+661 VYLALKSVVD
-671 VDQASGLYKFQTNS
+671 VDQASGLYKFQTSN
-685 GDGLTTNG
+685 GTGLTTNG
-693 SQATVS
+693 STATVS
-699 PFGGIYRVNRI
+699 PFGGIYRINKV
-710 EHMFQDG
+710 EHTFQDG

-727 MPGQSIDFKIE
+727 MSGQSIDFKIE
-738 PKRSGSTGIKET
+738 PARSGPTGTK
-750 TGQVDDTAAIDG
+750 QVVGEVSDTSAVDG